1 MHWLGIKDRCI
12 DDGIALWPSSVEQKD
27 AADDDE
33 PERSGGNI
41 LRSRA
46 EPLSPGAGEHPPTV
60 TLQHPDLLNP
70 PPRSFPLSQTGTT
83 LADCGPDIWG
93 RIWQDRP
100 LAGAISPWPAGGLA
114 GWLGRRR
121 GLALAATGESRV
133 AALPSPSSSSSCPP

>member
-12 DDGIALWPSSVEQKD
+12 DDDIALWPSSVEQKD

-70 PPRSFPLSQTGTT
+70 TLFFSTFPNRDNVGRLCTGH
-83 LADCGPDIWG
+83 LGADM
-93 RIWQDRP
+93 
-100 LAGAISPWPAGGLA
+100 AGQ
-114 GWLGRRR
+114 
-121 GLALAATGESRV
+121 AT
-133 AALPSPSSSSSCPP
+133 C

>member
-1 MHWLGIKDRCI
+1 MQCIGIKDCCI

-70 PPRSFPLSQTGTT
+70 PSFLSTFPNRDNVGRLWTGH
-83 LADCGPDIWG
+83 LGADMAGQATCWG
-93 RIWQDRP
+93 HISMASRRLGR
-100 LAGAISPWPAGGLA
+100 LAGQKEGTCTGGH
-114 GWLGRRR
+114 R
-121 GLALAATGESRV
+121 
-133 AALPSPSSSSSCPP
+133 